1 MNQRLIKIMA
11 GTAAAVA
18 IALGG
23 VAIGRT
29 GSGNSS
35 AATGPGGNFQQ
46 GGFRD
51 REGAPPSGFNG
62 GNGGGP
68 GFGTQVTGSTGSK
81 IEAAIAKKYPNS
93 QIERMF
99 QLPDGS
105 YVVHVFVS
113 GGQELHVHV
122 TKAFAID
129 GTDDGGGFGG
139 PPQGGSGSG
148 APGGSTPPNT
158 QTS

>member
-23 VAIGRT
+23 VALGRT
-29 GSGNSS
+29 GSGSSS
-35 AATGPGGNFQQ
+35 AATGPGTQ
-46 GGFRD
+46 
-51 REGAPPSGFNG
+51 GAPPSGFNG
-62 GNGGGP
+62 GGGGP
-68 GFGTQVTGSTGSK
+68 GSGTQVTGSTASK
-81 IEAAIAKKYPNS
+81 IEAAIGRKYPSS

-105 YVVHVFVS
+105 YIVHVFQS
-113 GGQELHVHV
+113 GGQEVHVHV
-122 TKAFAID
+122 TKDYAID
-129 GTDDGGGFGG
+129 GTEDGGGFGG

-148 APGGSTPPNT
+148 APDGSTPPNT